1 MTRRTP
7 GTPSVA
13 AALAMAAVACVV
25 ASGCTAGASTAGTA
39 SPVPVP
45 SLSGTVSP
53 CSSAPADVLLR
64 MAFRGTETGASVPV
78 AQIFA
83 APPRF
88 LRWVDETVEADLH
101 EGYIGSSD
109 YSNLARHFRYLHDRG
124 IRLKL
129 TSFKPSTTSSD
140 QAGFTF
146 HVKEG
151 AAAHAGR
158 GVGIYACD
166 LRRITLVKF

>member
-1 MTRRTP
+1 MRYARQGGYTP
-7 GTPSVA
+7 A
-13 AALAMAAVACVV
+13 AALAMAAVACVC
-25 ASGCTAGASTAGTA
+25 ASGCTAGTGTA
-39 SPVPVP
+39 SPAPVP
-45 SLSGTVSP
+45 SLSRTVSP

-88 LRWVDETVEADLH
+88 LRWVDSTVEAELH

-109 YSNLARHFRYLHDRG
+109 YSNLAKHFRYLHRRG
-124 IRLKL
+124 IRLTL
-129 TSFKPSTTSSD
+129 TSFTPSITSSD

-146 HVKEG
+146 HVTEG
-151 AAAHAGR
+151 PDAHAGR
-158 GVGIYACD
+158 GVGTYACD